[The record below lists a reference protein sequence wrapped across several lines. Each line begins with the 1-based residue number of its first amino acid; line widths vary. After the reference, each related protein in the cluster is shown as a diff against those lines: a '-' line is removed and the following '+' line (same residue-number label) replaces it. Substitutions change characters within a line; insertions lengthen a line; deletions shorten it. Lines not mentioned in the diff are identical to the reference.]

1 MLSPPDATTWPIDAS
16 NLTYLLSLRG
26 RPITDDFGF
35 DFSVDVAVP
44 AGSIGFWLTAWPKDQ
59 WSISA
64 KMVDS
69 LTTRY
74 LLATLL
80 MALGFCVA
88 VTKDSDSKWMAPLGQ
103 YGYTAKHLKN
113 KVEHGE
119 FTTFELGTPN
129 YQILN
134 PEAEPEYITADQPHY
149 QEMLR
154 RLTSGQS
161 GAETIDVEMA
171 GRTGS
176 SSQEHPSSTA
186 SPIKKTKEST
196 PDRWE
201 KVRKRSSFKTED
213 EEKDTQ
219 EAEAVNVHSLHPKI
233 QVYAGARPFQSLVAN
248 LN

>member
-1 MLSPPDATTWPIDAS
+1 M
-16 NLTYLLSLRG
+16 LLSLG
-26 RPITDDFGF
+26 GFGLL
-35 DFSVDVAVP
+35 DAVSDQLMSHSQRLP
-44 AGSIGFWLTAWPKDQ
+44 AGSIGFRLTAWPKDQ

-80 MALGFCVA
+80 MALGFCLA
-88 VTKDSDSKWMAPLGQ
+88 VTKDSDSKWMAPLRQ
-103 YGYTAKHLKN
+103 YGYTAQHLKN

-119 FTTFELGTPN
+119 FTTFELGSPN

-149 QEMLR
+149 QDMLR
-154 RLTSGQS
+154 RLTSGQN

-176 SSQEHPSSTA
+176 SGQDPPPSSTA
-186 SPIKKTKEST
+186 SPKDQQKTTEST
-196 PDRWE
+196 PDSWE
-201 KVRKRSSFKTED
+201 KVKKRSSSKGQD
-213 EEKDTQ
+213 EENHTQ
-219 EAEAVNVHSLHPKI
+219 ETQAVDAPSLHPKI